1 MAVHRGRQQETEMTV
16 RTAEFVM
23 AIATM
28 LISIA
33 IMWKSTELSIG
44 WVPQKGPGS
53 GAWPFWLSTGML
65 LASTAT
71 LVRWFLRATP
81 ESRSE
86 ERYISRTGLY
96 VVGISVGALLFLLI
110 AINFIGIYFALLL
123 FMFFYLRFVGRHGWT
138 ATLSLTIGVPVFIF
152 CMFEW
157 ALTIPLPKA
166 ISEPL
171 FYPIYDLIY

>member
-1 MAVHRGRQQETEMTV
+1 
-16 RTAEFVM
+16 
-23 AIATM
+23 M

-65 LASTAT
+65 LASAAT

-86 ERYISRTGLY
+86 ETYISRTAFY
-96 VVGISVGALLFLLI
+96 VVGVSVGAILFLLI
-110 AINFIGIYFALLL
+110 ATNFIGIYFALLL
-123 FMFFYLRFVGRHGWT
+123 FLV
-138 ATLSLTIGVPVFIF
+138 TIGVPVFIF

>member
-1 MAVHRGRQQETEMTV
+1 MTV
-16 RTAEFVM
+16 RTAELVV
-23 AIATM
+23 AIVTI
-28 LISIA
+28 LISLA

-44 WVPQKGPGS
+44 WVPRKGPGS

-65 LASTAT
+65 LASIAT

-81 ESRSE
+81 ESRSDE
-86 ERYISRTGLY
+86 VYISRTALY

-110 AINFIGIYFALLL
+110 ATHFIGIYFALIL
-123 FMFFYLRFVGRHGWT
+123 FLFCYLRFFGRHSWVT
-138 ATLSLTIGVPVFIF
+138 TLSLTIGIPVFIF
-152 CMFEW
+152 CLFEW

>member
-1 MAVHRGRQQETEMTV
+1 MTV
-16 RTAEFVM
+16 RTAELLM
-23 AIATM
+23 AIVTI
-28 LISIA
+28 LISLA
-33 IMWKSTELSIG
+33 LMWKSTELSIG

-65 LASTAT
+65 LASIAT
-71 LVRWFLRATP
+71 LVRWFRKVTP

-86 ERYISRTGLY
+86 EVYIPRTALY
-96 VVGISVGALLFLLI
+96 VVGVSVGALLFLLI
-110 AINFIGIYFALLL
+110 ATHFVGIYIALFFFL
-123 FMFFYLRFVGRHGWT
+123 FFYLRFVGRHGWVT
-138 ATLSLTIGVPVFIF
+138 TMSLTIGVPVFIF
-152 CMFEW
+152 CLFEW